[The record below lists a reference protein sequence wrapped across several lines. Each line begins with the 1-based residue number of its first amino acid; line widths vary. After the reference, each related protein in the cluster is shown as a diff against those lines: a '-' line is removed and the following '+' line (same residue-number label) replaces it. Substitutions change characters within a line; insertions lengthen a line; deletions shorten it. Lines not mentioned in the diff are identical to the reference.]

1 MNKVNLNNSL
11 KKSSKWHAEIRKK
24 VMNDPIAREAYE
36 RTTKEIEIALML
48 RKKRELANISQEAL
62 AKKIKT
68 TRSAIS
74 RLESAGMSRHSPS
87 LDTLL
92 KYANALGYTMKL
104 TLVPIKPKSANR

>member
-1 MNKVNLNNSL
+1 MRKTNLNKSL
-11 KKSSKWHAEIRKK
+11 EQSAKWHAEIKKK
-24 VMNDPIAREAYE
+24 VMNDPIAREAHE

-48 RKKRELANISQEAL
+48 RKKREAANISQEAI
-62 AKKIKT
+62 AKKLKT

-74 RLESAGMSRHSPS
+74 RLESAGIGRHSPS

-104 TLVPIKPKSANR
+104 TLVPLKTKNSD